1 MRELDS
7 KTDDQYFD
15 AVDELLDKAS
25 LTPRLAMENFARF
38 TSIPS
43 LSRFL
48 ARYEV
53 FQKII
58 EVPGVVVDGGVFHG
72 FSLFTWAKLS
82 AILEPTNHTRRIIGF
97 DTFAGFPSVAKE
109 DESSV
114 SGAMHTGGYHGSA
127 EAEIQ
132 AAIDAFDINRP
143 LNHIPK
149 AELVAGDV
157 CQSAPRYLVENP
169 HLVVSLL
176 HLDLDLFEPTKVM
189 LETFVPRM
197 PKGAVIVF
205 DELNSAFFPGETQ
218 AVLEYLGINNHPIRK
233 LPFHPWISYLTL

>member
-7 KTDDQYFD
+7 SKDDDYFD
-15 AVDELLDKAS
+15 AVDELLRRAS
-25 LTPRLAMENFARF
+25 LTPRLAMENFTRF
-38 TSIPS
+38 ASIPS

-48 ARYEV
+48 ARYEI

-58 EVPGVVVDGGVFHG
+58 EVPGVVIDAGVFHG

-82 AILEPTNHTRRIIGF
+82 AILEPTNHTRRIVGF
-97 DTFAGFPSVAKE
+97 DTFAGFPSVASE

-114 SGAMHTGGYHGSA
+114 SESMHEGGYHGSA

-149 AELVAGDV
+149 VELVAGDV
-157 CQSAPRYLVENP
+157 CETAPQYLVDNP

-176 HLDLDLFEPTKVM
+176 HLDVDLFEPTKAL

-197 PKGAVIVF
+197 PKGAVIIF
-205 DELNSAFFPGETQ
+205 DELNSPFFPGETQ
-218 AVLEYLGINNHPIRK
+218 AVLDYLGLNERPIRK
-233 LPFHPWISYLTL
+233 LPFHPWISYMTL

>member
-7 KTDDQYFD
+7 NKDDQYFE
-15 AVDELLDKAS
+15 AVDELLARAS
-25 LTPRLAMENFARF
+25 LSPRLAMENFARF
-38 TSIPS
+38 SSIPS

-53 FQKII
+53 FQKVI
-58 EVPGVVVDGGVFHG
+58 EVPGVVIDAGVFHG

-82 AILEPTNHTRRIIGF
+82 AILEPTNHTRRVVGF
-97 DTFAGFPSVAKE
+97 DTFSGFPSVADE
-109 DESSV
+109 DQSSV
-114 SGAMHTGGYHGSA
+114 SEAMHAGGYQGSA

-132 AAIDAFDINRP
+132 AAVDAFDINRP

-149 AELVAGDV
+149 VDLVGGDV
-157 CQSAPRYLVENP
+157 CQTAPQYLVDNP

-197 PKGAVIVF
+197 PKGAVIIF

-218 AVLEYLGINNHPIRK
+218 AVLDYLGLNTRPIRK